1 MNKKNDETL
10 RKVFNFLH
18 QIENLKSTLRYP
30 LTKSGR
36 QESAADHSWRL
47 SLMCFVVAK
56 ELNLDIDVGH
66 TLKIAIVHDIAES
79 ITGDIDYV
87 KIVDKKISKEE
98 KQNLEICAMKKIK
111 ATLPLKT
118 SEEIY
123 ALWLEYE
130 EAKTR
135 EAKFVKAMDKLETLT
150 QLIEAGYK
158 TFDRPEIISC
168 YANKAVEA
176 FPELK
181 EMLKILKEKL
191 KKEFEK
197 GNFEWKEEYN

>member
-1 MNKKNDETL
+1 MAENNQNLEKIFD
-10 RKVFNFLH
+10 FLH
-18 QIENLKSTLRYP
+18 KIESLKSTLRYP

-56 ELNLDIDVGH
+56 ELNLEINIEH
-66 TLKIAIVHDIAES
+66 AIKIAIVHDIAES
-79 ITGDIDYV
+79 ITGDIDYIQ
-87 KIVDKKISKEE
+87 IVEKKISKEE
-98 KQNLEICAMKKIK
+98 KQKLELSAMKEIK

-123 ALWLEYE
+123 ELWLEYE

-135 EAKFVKAMDKLETLT
+135 EAKFIKAMDKLETLT
-150 QLIEAGYK
+150 QFCEAGYK
-158 TFDRPEIISC
+158 IYDRHEIIAS
-168 YANKAVEA
+168 YANKAVDA

-181 EMLKILKEKL
+181 GMLKILKEKL